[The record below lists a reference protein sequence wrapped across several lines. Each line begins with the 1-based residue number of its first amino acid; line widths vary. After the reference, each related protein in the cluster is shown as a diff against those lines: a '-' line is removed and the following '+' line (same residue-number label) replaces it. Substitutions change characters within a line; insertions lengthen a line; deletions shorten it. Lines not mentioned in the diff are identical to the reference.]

1 MTTKIKNV
9 NAIKTLITSAL
20 EAASY
25 TADDLKITKTG
36 EVTLT
41 IANSAST
48 PKTPA
53 SKVEVPSSLEFA
65 YGERTKLKAAYAKD
79 YGDIEGLQR
88 NHFGRVTEVKGTKVL
103 IVGVKEGKVL
113 VRKEDGKRSKISA
126 KTIIKALESTNVK
139 AQVASSTSTD
149 TVTEPRPTAQKPKT
163 WTMVKAKVP
172 GTKLDAETSSELQ
185 AKFKAVSAKRDI
197 DFKFKQAFQKGD
209 VKAQLVG
216 IVNGGTKLRLYVPKT
231 QKFVRVALDNVSA

>member
-25 TADDLKITKTG
+25 TADDLKISKTG

-53 SKVEVPSSLEFA
+53 SKVEVPSALEFA

-88 NHFGRVTEVKGTKVL
+88 NHFGRVTEVKGMKVL
-103 IVGVKEGKVL
+103 IVGIKEGKVL

-126 KTIIKALESTNVK
+126 KTIIKALEQTNIK
-139 AQVASSTSTD
+139 APVASNSTD
-149 TVTEPRPTAQKPKT
+149 TAKPGAKTPEFKT

-172 GTKLDAETSSELQ
+172 GTKLDSETSSELQ